1 MWLLSTLLAYLCA
14 FRVADALGQQPV
26 VSFKGDKGSLK
37 LAGAGSPP
45 GSIILDAN
53 DWPGVL
59 RAGQDLAIDFGR
71 VTGTNLTRILSNGTV
86 ILHDCR
92 THLGNG
98 GIIIAGTIG
107 RSQLIGSLIDSGKI
121 NVTLTEGK

>member
-26 VSFKGDKGSLK
+26 VSFKGDKRSLK

-45 GSIILDAN
+45 GLIILDAN

-59 RAGQDLAIDFGR
+59 RAGQDLAVNFGR
-71 VTGTNLTRILSNGTV
+71 IPETILTRILANV
-86 ILHDCR
+86 I
-92 THLGNG
+92 
-98 GIIIAGTIG
+98 
-107 RSQLIGSLIDSGKI
+107 
-121 NVTLTEGK
+121 